1 MVFDFLINFLFNATK
16 RYKKKLIIKKI
27 SYFNSSRIIYGAYKS
42 VFINSIGK
50 FSGDL
55 PSKLLGIYEEQ
66 VQNKIIEL
74 CKKKSLKFLINFG
87 AGDGYHVIGLIK
99 NKIFE
104 KAIAF
109 EIDNEIQKRL
119 IYNIKKNN
127 VSSKILVLG
136 KASFRDINKFI
147 NYEDLKKSL
156 FLVDIEGEEFS
167 LFSKKNLNYFKNSY
181 LIIENHQTL
190 INNKKNLIKK
200 FFLLMKNNFKLIKIC
215 HSNKNPF
222 IIESIKNLNEDDKW
236 LAMSEC
242 RNTNQDWI
250 FCIPKKNSQI
260 K

>member
-1 MVFDFLINFLFNATK
+1 MVFDFLINFFFNVMK
-16 RYKKKLIIKKI
+16 HYKKKLIIKEISKI
-27 SYFNSSRIIYGAYKS
+27 NSSKIISGAYKS

-55 PSKLLGIYEEQ
+55 PAKLLGIYEEQ

-74 CKKKSLKFLINFG
+74 CKKKKLKFLINFG
-87 AGDGYHVIGLIK
+87 AGEGYHVIGLIK

-109 EIDNEIQKRL
+109 EIDDKIRKRL

-127 VSSKILVLG
+127 ISSKVFVLG
-136 KASFRDINKFI
+136 KASFLDVNKFI
-147 NYEDLKKSL
+147 NYRNLKKSL

-167 LFSKKNLNYFKNSY
+167 LFNKENLTYFKNSY

-190 INNKKNLIKK
+190 MNNKKKLIKK
-200 FFLLMKNNFKLIKIC
+200 FFLLMKNNFKLIKIY

-222 IIESIKNLNEDDKW
+222 IIESIRNLNEDTKW

-250 FCIPKKNSQI
+250 FCIPK
-260 K
+260 